1 MMTRPVFRLCFVVV
15 IATAVAG
22 CESPERATESERTR
36 LGKADVFGSCAS
48 SDCNGPA
55 EDGNCYC
62 DDQCAQ
68 IGDCC
73 ADYIELCDLT
83 CGDFKVEFDARV
95 SNNGGPFSEVVVTAI
110 GADTG
115 GADKLLGKAEF
126 LPQTTFKKY
135 SIPVTKA
142 IATSGKFVVKFTG
155 SNAEVDNV
163 RILYSGNKVYLADN
177 TNFFPTASSPRYRW
191 VQQPTECDVGPTLA
205 PATPVVVKVAN
216 QISYRLDTPEFNNVF
231 LWLRV
236 TDAACDG
243 TNTGTIKMRWME
255 DGDNGGAQQQATVT
269 RTSVLQDFELTT
281 DPGTGVTGTL
291 WLTSSRGTTDDPKA
305 SDGMCEA
312 QIYMEYR

>member
-1 MMTRPVFRLCFVVV
+1 MMRIDARLCHVALVA
-15 IATAVAG
+15 IALAG
-22 CESPERATESERTR
+22 CQSPVSMEETERTA
-36 LGKADVFGSCAS
+36 LGKADVFGSCAT

-55 EDGNCYC
+55 ADGNCYC
-62 DDQCAQ
+62 DDQCTQ

-73 ADYIELCDLT
+73 ADKVELCDLT
-83 CGDFKVEFDARV
+83 CLDFAVEFEARV
-95 SNNGGPFSEVVVTAI
+95 QSVGGPFSEVVVTAI

-135 SIPVTKA
+135 KIPVTKA
-142 IATSGKFVVKFTG
+142 IATSGKFVLRFTG

-163 RILYSGNKVYLADN
+163 RIVYGNKVYLADN

-191 VQQPTECDVGPTLA
+191 VQQPTECDVGPTLQ
-205 PATPVVVKVAN
+205 PGTPLVVKVAN
-216 QISYRLDTPEFNNVF
+216 QISYRVETPEFNNVF

-236 TDAACDG
+236 TDAACTG
-243 TNTGTIKMRWME
+243 TNTGTIRMRWME
-255 DGDNGGAQQQATVT
+255 DTDNGGAQQQANVT

-281 DPGTGVTGTL
+281 DAGTGVTGTL

-305 SDGMCEA
+305 TDGLCEA
-312 QIYMEYR
+312 QVYVEYR